1 MGVSAYRWSAWMLGM
16 CLALRCVPAP
26 AALPTTGTGA
36 EIQRLLAQPEQDI
49 DFAVA
54 KLAID
59 KQIDPATD
67 VPGNLKEIDRWVVL
81 VKSRTPSGLS
91 RKRQMD
97 VLIST
102 LYKPGPWNGNTP
114 FSYDLSDPMGSNRK
128 NKLLSTYLATRKG
141 NCVSMPILVA
151 ILGQRLGLHTT
162 LATAPEHLLVKFVD
176 DEDRWINVE
185 ATAGGY
191 KFDSSYE
198 RETGITSTAIQNEIY
213 LRPLSPREAVGA
225 MTSTLMEHYAAQKD
239 GEALLTVA
247 NWALDTNS
255 KDTVAM
261 MHKANASYL
270 LLQARYVS
278 KYPRPMDIPK
288 DKQADFVALSQEN
301 LAWFEKAE
309 KLGWSQPTAGKDQNY
324 LQSIEQEKARS
335 QR

>member
-1 MGVSAYRWSAWMLGM
+1 M
-16 CLALRCVPAP
+16 
-26 AALPTTGTGA
+26 
-36 EIQRLLAQPEQDI
+36 
-49 DFAVA
+49 
-54 KLAID
+54 
-59 KQIDPATD
+59 
-67 VPGNLKEIDRWVVL
+67 
-81 VKSRTPSGLS
+81 
-91 RKRQMD
+91 
-97 VLIST
+97 
-102 LYKPGPWNGNTP
+102 
-114 FSYDLSDPMGSNRK
+114 
-128 NKLLSTYLATRKG
+128 
-141 NCVSMPILVA
+141 
-151 ILGQRLGLHTT
+151 
-162 LATAPEHLLVKFVD
+162 VKFVD